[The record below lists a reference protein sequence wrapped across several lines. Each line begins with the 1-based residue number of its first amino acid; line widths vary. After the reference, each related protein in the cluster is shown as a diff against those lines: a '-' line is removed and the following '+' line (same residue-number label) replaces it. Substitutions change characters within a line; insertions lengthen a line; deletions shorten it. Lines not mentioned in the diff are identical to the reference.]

1 MTITPIDTLRTEVLL
16 SASSCSLIADLIAER
31 TQRPSGKRYSSPWL
45 TTAEAAAYLKVG
57 KSELH
62 RLAAAG
68 SVPHEQDGG
77 PGGRLFFNVHDLD
90 EWRRAGGRR
99 AA

>member
-1 MTITPIDTLRTEVLL
+1 MYAPELAQQNTDVLL
-16 SASSCSLIADLIAER
+16 SASSCSLIADLLVER
-31 TQRPSGKRYSSPWL
+31 MRPSGKQYTSPWL
-45 TTAEAAAYLKVG
+45 TTREAAEHLRIGV
-57 KSELH
+57 SELH

-68 SVPHEQDGG
+68 QVPHEQDA
-77 PGGRLFFNVHDLD
+77 PGSKLFFNAHDLD